1 MSNTDN
7 TPLTF
12 LQQYSKVIN
21 ETIAKSTVRYTY
33 EPLTGKTGHHYYVD
47 GKEAHVSTLKVVDP
61 THNDKTKY
69 MLNIEIKQN
78 GETVTHKCSGN
89 DAKRIHDDLH
99 VRYEEAISR
108 TRLKQK
114 FQNPAFA
121 NHIRG
126 C

>member
-1 MSNTDN
+1 
-7 TPLTF
+7 
-12 LQQYSKVIN
+12 
-21 ETIAKSTVRYTY
+21 
-33 EPLTGKTGHHYYVD
+33 
-47 GKEAHVSTLKVVDP
+47 
-61 THNDKTKY
+61 

-108 TRLKQK
+108 TRLKKK